1 MYYHGTIANGLKR
14 IFYNKEDKQKASDIM
29 KKLKL
34 YDIRKKCFRELSGGQ
49 KQRVLIARA
58 MCSNGKLLILD
69 EPVNGLDPSIRV
81 QIYKTLYSLNKDY
94 ETTILMVSHDIDK
107 ALNYCNKVIEIA
119 KGKVTFNDVSEKYI
133 SKEGGKE

>member
-1 MYYHGTIANGLKR
+1 M
-14 IFYNKEDKQKASDIM
+14 Q
-29 KKLKL
+29 KLKL

-81 QIYKTLYSLNKDY
+81 QIYKTLASLNKDY
-94 ETTILMVSHDIDK
+94 ETTIVMVSHDIDK
-107 ALNYCNKVIEIA
+107 ALNYCNKVIEIE
-119 KGKVTFNDVSEKYI
+119 KGKITFNDVSEKYI
-133 SKEGGKE
+133 SKEGS